1 MSEVYD
7 LAKTVQRKLLSE
19 ANKKSHNLRLLCGHA
34 NLYDVLLQDISYAPM
49 ESNEPCGPYT
59 KQEEIELRAEATIG
73 EWEVTEVEI
82 VENDIED
89 KIDDDGE
96 DLNTIEN
103 RNRSHL
109 LPRIS
114 LERKHSS
121 INSEWDSDSDWESD
135 SDSDQDD
142 SDDSDDLDPDLDP
155 DNSKRWNQW
164 DDEYS
169 RYHADFVAAVL
180 NAMGAQSGGHDGK
193 LDVAA
198 CQTKTNSVS
207 YTPPLITHFIC

>member
-7 LAKTVQRKLLSE
+7 LAKTVQKKLLSE

-49 ESNEPCGPYT
+49 ESNKLCVPYT
-59 KQEEIELRAEATIG
+59 KQEDIELRAETTIG

-82 VENDIED
+82 NENDIED
-89 KIDDDGE
+89 KINDDGE
-96 DLNTIEN
+96 DLKTIEN

-109 LPRIS
+109 LPKTS
-114 LERKHSS
+114 LEKKHSS
-121 INSEWDSDSDWESD
+121 VDSDWESD

-142 SDDSDDLDPDLDP
+142 SDDSDDSDDPDPNLDS
-155 DNSKRWNQW
+155 DNSKRWNKW
-164 DDEYS
+164 RDEYS
-169 RYHADFVAAVL
+169 RYHADFVDAVL
-180 NAMGAQSGGHDGK
+180 NAMSAQSDGHDSK

-198 CQTKTNSVS
+198 CQNKINSVS
-207 YTPPLITHFIC
+207 CSPPLIAHLIC